1 MKDNTSISHLE
12 GASLQIGYGD
22 HVIVSDLDVEIRNDR
37 ITTIIGPNG
46 SGKSTV
52 LKAITRLIRYQK
64 GMVVLNGRDILEMKP
79 KEFARTIGV
88 LPQVHSA
95 PADFRVK
102 ELVSYGRMPHQ
113 KLLSGL
119 SGEDERIIKWAME
132 ATGTWQFRD
141 KSIFEISGG
150 ERQRVWIATVLA
162 QKPEILFLDEPTTY
176 LDISH
181 QLETMQL
188 VKKLNR
194 ETGIGVVMVLHD
206 LSQALEVSDHI
217 IVIKDGKK
225 YSEGIPEEVITSKM
239 MKDVYN
245 VDCDIMHIPGRN
257 KPIIAFKQLL

>member
-1 MKDNTSISHLE
+1 MVLSAKE
-12 GASLQIGYGD
+12 LQIGYGER
-22 HVIVSDLDVEIRNDR
+22 VIIEDMDIKIDKKK

-52 LKAITRLIRYQK
+52 LKAVTRLIKYQQ
-64 GMVVLNGRDILEMKP
+64 GSVLLNGRELQSLKP
-79 KEFARTIGV
+79 KELARTLGV
-88 LPQVHSA
+88 LPQIHTA
-95 PADFRVK
+95 PSDFRVK
-102 ELVSYGRMPHQ
+102 ELVGYGRMPHQ
-113 KLLSGL
+113 KMFSGN
-119 SGEDERIIKWAME
+119 SKEDEEIIRWAME
-132 ATGTWQFRD
+132 VTGTWQFRD

-150 ERQRVWIATVLA
+150 ESQRVWIATVLA

-217 IVIKDGKK
+217 VVIKDGRK
-225 YSEGIPEEVITSKM
+225 YSEGTPEEVIVPQM
-239 MKDVYN
+239 MRDVYH
-245 VDCDIMHIPGRN
+245 VECDIMKVPGRD
-257 KPIIAFKQLL
+257 KPLIAYRQLA